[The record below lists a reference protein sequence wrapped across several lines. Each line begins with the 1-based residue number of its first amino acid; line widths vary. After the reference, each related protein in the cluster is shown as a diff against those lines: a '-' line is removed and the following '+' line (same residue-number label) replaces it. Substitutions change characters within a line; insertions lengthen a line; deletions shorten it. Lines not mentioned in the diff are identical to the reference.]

1 MRGFLSLLPRSSS
14 MLPNVD
20 NLGTDRSESPAL
32 MIGRHSS
39 ISCFD
44 AEAQAD
50 REVCTKSGSP
60 DRVFMGF
67 RLLPVPLRRM
77 IREH

>member
-1 MRGFLSLLPRSSS
+1 MLDQQGEAHHRRTFFNSIDEFLSCSIVERI
-14 MLPNVD
+14 
-20 NLGTDRSESPAL
+20 
-32 MIGRHSS
+32 IGRHSS

-44 AEAQAD
+44 AEPQAD

-60 DRVFMGF
+60 GRVFMGF